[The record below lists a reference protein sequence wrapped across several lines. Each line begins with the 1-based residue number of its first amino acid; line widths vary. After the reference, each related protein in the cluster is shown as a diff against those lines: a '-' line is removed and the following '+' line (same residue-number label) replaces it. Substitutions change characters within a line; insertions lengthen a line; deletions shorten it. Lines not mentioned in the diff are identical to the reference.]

1 MRRTLLLPA
10 LTLFLLAAAP
20 AAQARVMVVATGN
33 AFATLLD
40 VQSGALVA
48 RVPVAGG
55 TRAVAVAPDGSR
67 GYVAAGAGVAAIDL
81 NARTRVG
88 DVQLTGT
95 PTAIAISAS
104 GHRLVAVRKGAL
116 D

>member
-1 MRRTLLLPA
+1 ML
-10 LTLFLLAAAP
+10 
-20 AAQARVMVVATGN
+20 VATGN
-33 AFATLLD
+33 ATATLLD

-55 TRAVAVAPDGSR
+55 TRSVAVAPDGSR

-88 DVQLTGT
+88 DVQLTGRRRRSRSARAVTGWSPCARARWT
-95 PTAIAISAS
+95 PSTRS
-104 GHRLVAVRKGAL
+104 R
-116 D
+116 